1 MYMAH
6 RINMK
11 DIAREAGVSVA
22 TVSYIINKRSDQS
35 IAPDTVAR
43 VNEAIKKLG
52 YVPNLGAR
60 ALANRKTRLIGL
72 VIPQAETGSRMML
85 ENSFYGEFIAVLE
98 EVLRQSGY
106 SLLLSGEDV
115 NKSYVELARE
125 RALDG
130 IVVVGLPADQDARL
144 LLEEN
149 IPLVFVDSY
158 LEGNAY
164 SSVNIQDEE
173 GGYLACDYLI
183 KNGHRNIAFV
193 SGFLSQEGVNRKR
206 FRGYGKALLE
216 NGIEEKKEYVLSGRI
231 SYSYGIEAGRQIAAM
246 KERPSAVFAT
256 ADILALGIMRGL
268 KSEGLSVPRDVS
280 VIGFDDGFLAL
291 SAEPSLTSIH
301 QDAGQKARVTARLLF
316 AQMDKGAACIENLV
330 LPLALTVR
338 DSVRRI

>member
-1 MYMAH
+1 MAH

-193 SGFLSQEGVNRKR
+193 SGFLT
-206 FRGYGKALLE
+206 L
-216 NGIEEKKEYVLSGRI
+216 
-231 SYSYGIEAGRQIAAM
+231 
-246 KERPSAVFAT
+246 T
-256 ADILALGIMRGL
+256 
-268 KSEGLSVPRDVS
+268 
-280 VIGFDDGFLAL
+280 FDDRAACA
-291 SAEPSLTSIH
+291 STAVEPSLL
-301 QDAGQKARVTARLLF
+301 QKLGAPRRQIDRALF
-316 AQMDKGAACIENLV
+316 ALEKLWGDAKPVDLSAWVTE
-330 LPLALTVR
+330 
-338 DSVRRI
+338 